1 MWQFQEGIPWLVWQ
15 AQYQCR
21 GEFSS
26 WCTASTTT
34 EKEKQVCA
42 HIVLYVFCFYFL
54 MFFFF
59 FLKLARELCTIVL
72 VEGKSHT
79 ETHHTHSHIC
89 IDKKD
94 LITRKQRKVRTWTTK
109 TKGITD
115 TSSICATELRP
126 LMFQIKICYCPI
138 QKYSNTWPD
147 SNS

>member
-1 MWQFQEGIPWLVWQ
+1 MACLTSPISMSRRVFLLLYSQHHYRKTSMCTHCFVCFLFL
-15 AQYQCR
+15 
-21 GEFSS
+21 FSH
-26 WCTASTTT
+26 
-34 EKEKQVCA
+34 V
-42 HIVLYVFCFYFL
+42 
-54 MFFFF
+54 FFF

-72 VEGKSHT
+72 IEGKSHT
-79 ETHHTHSHIC
+79 ETHHTHSHIR
-89 IDKKD
+89 IDKKN